1 MNAIKNFFLSCA
13 GINKT
18 ILKRTPTEINK
29 YVGIGATI
37 FFTGVFATIAAGFAL
52 DSIFDNIWLVLP
64 VSLFWG
70 LMIFNLDRFI
80 VSTMKKKGVFWRDF
94 ATASPRIILAVII
107 SIVIAKPMELKIF
120 ESEIEAE
127 LVKMEQ
133 ETFKTQDDLVK
144 SRYSASIDFLN
155 RTVALLKSE
164 IGDKQV
170 VRDSLVAAANMEAD
184 GTGGSKQKNLGPI
197 YKTKRAAADKVQS
210 ELDQLLATNNGL
222 IAATQGRINTLNT
235 SLESDLN
242 TLNRVELSGFA
253 ARLEGL
259 ERAGA
264 RSNAIYWANIFVMLL
279 FIAIE
284 TAPVITKLILERSP
298 YDYVLDKH
306 EHTFAMNHKAITS
319 KQTNFVMNEVN
330 FEKDIAAY
338 KTNLAINA
346 EKEIA
351 KEEIRKRV
359 EELKEKARLS
369 PSFLKESSLFGAAG

>member
-13 GINKT
+13 GINKS
-18 ILKRTPTEINK
+18 ILKRTPTEVNK

-52 DSIFDNIWLVLP
+52 HTIFDSILLVVP
-64 VSLFWG
+64 VALLWG

-94 ATASPRIILAVII
+94 ATATPRIVLAIII
-107 SIVIAKPMELKIF
+107 SIVIAKPLELKIF

-133 ETFKTQDDLVK
+133 ETFKVQDELVK
-144 SRYSASIDFLN
+144 SRYTASIDTLN
-155 RTVALLKSE
+155 QEVAVLKQE
-164 IGDKQV
+164 IIAKQIN
-170 VRDSLVAAANMEAD
+170 RDSLVAAANMEAD
-184 GTGGSKQKNLGPI
+184 GTGGSMQRNLGPI
-197 YKTKRAAADKVQS
+197 YATKRVAADKVQS
-210 ELDQLLATNNGL
+210 ELDLLLDTNNSIITAKQNNIEKL
-222 IAATQGRINTLNT
+222 NATMQT
-235 SLESDLN
+235 DLDN
-242 TLNRVELSGFA
+242 LNRVNLSGFA

-259 ERAGA
+259 EHAGK

-284 TAPVITKLILERSP
+284 TAPVITKLIIERSP

-306 EHTFAMNHKAITS
+306 EHVFAMNHKAITS
-319 KQTNFVMNEVN
+319 KQTNLVMNEVN